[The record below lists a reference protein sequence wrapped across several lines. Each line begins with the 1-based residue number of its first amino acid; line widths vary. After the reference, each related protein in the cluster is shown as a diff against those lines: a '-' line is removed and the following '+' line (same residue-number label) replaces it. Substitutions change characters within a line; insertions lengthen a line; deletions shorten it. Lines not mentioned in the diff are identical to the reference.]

1 MRSILLLVDKSPST
15 RIIGL
20 SIYIEELA
28 MKIVPVFEAKNRF
41 SELIAAVEQG
51 DQVTI
56 TRRGVPVARLVAKT
70 ADIADA
76 SGQRQRVASAL
87 ERLRQIRSGLVL
99 EGDLKAVA
107 RAGLD

>member
-1 MRSILLLVDKSPST
+1 MKSMP
-15 RIIGL
+15 I
-20 SIYIEELA
+20 
-28 MKIVPVFEAKNRF
+28 FEAKNRF
-41 SELIAAVEQG
+41 SELIAAVEHG
-51 DQVTI
+51 DQITI
-56 TRRGVPVARLVAKT
+56 TRRGVPVARLVAEQGEE
-70 ADIADA
+70 IGA

>member
-1 MRSILLLVDKSPST
+1 MKSMP
-15 RIIGL
+15 I
-20 SIYIEELA
+20 
-28 MKIVPVFEAKNRF
+28 FEAKNRF
-41 SELIAAVEQG
+41 SELIAAVEHG
-51 DQVTI
+51 DQITI
-56 TRRGVPVARLVAKT
+56 TRRGVPVARLVAEQ
-70 ADIADA
+70 IGEIEA